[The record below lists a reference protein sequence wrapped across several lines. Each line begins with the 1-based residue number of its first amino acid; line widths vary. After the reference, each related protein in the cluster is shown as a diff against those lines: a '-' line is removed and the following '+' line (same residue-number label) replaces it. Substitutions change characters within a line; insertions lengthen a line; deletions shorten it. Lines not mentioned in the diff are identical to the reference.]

1 MSRTKKHEV
10 IGSRD
15 LWGKRPLASEDKNSY
30 NKKRCRK
37 IERQQAKNELNK
49 KGLEG

>member
-1 MSRTKKHEV
+1 MSRTRKGGYV
-10 IGSRD
+10 GSKD
-15 LWGKRPLASEDKNSY
+15 LWGKRPLAGETKSSY

-37 IERQQAKNELNK
+37 IERQNNK